1 MKAGDEVVR
10 AGERKESFQGSVWVP
25 NWPVAA
31 AELAGEAPMGVPVV
45 VCGNRGVLSANSW
58 AQHAGVTIGMSKRLA
73 HSICPEAVLLP
84 PDPERDAR
92 RFEPVL
98 RVLDQHIARV
108 TVLEPG
114 RVVFSAWGAVRAAG
128 SAEALAE
135 VITGGVADGVGCEAQ
150 VGFAYGTLATLLA
163 AQENRSIPANE
174 VLPYLDSQRT
184 PTLLLAV
191 STPHARVEIANC
203 IELLD
208 RLGVRSLKDIRELGR
223 TPLATRF
230 GTTGIF
236 VWQLAGGETVGAAD
250 TSRST
255 PDFSFARAFEPPL
268 GNAEQAAFAAKEL
281 AGELAEEMLSR
292 SLAGGRL
299 TITASLMGGE
309 ELQRSWALEGG
320 GIKDVV
326 DRVRW
331 QLGSWVNGVQGGV
344 RSGGGIAG
352 CGGGI
357 AGCGGSQGHASVRGG
372 SVGAAGFVG
381 RSGADWGGV
390 GSRADKFSNEE
401 ESSEDNAV
409 ARLELSM
416 TDLVPAGARQQPLWG
431 GKSIHTEQAQ
441 RAAVRLQSLL
451 GEDAVR
457 VPEKKGGR
465 TPREKYVDRAWNEVA
480 GSSAVAE
487 LPWPGAI
494 PEPGPSL
501 IHPKPLAVDLYAD
514 CGHPLIVTGDGML
527 ACRMG
532 CEEPDPR
539 PQAVSRVGQ
548 SFVVVDYAGP
558 WVVEQR
564 WWADYQRRAYLQV
577 VGFESALLLYVE
589 KGQWQEEGRYV

>member
-1 MKAGDEVVR
+1 M
-10 AGERKESFQGSVWVP
+10 P

-45 VCGNRGVLSANSW
+45 VCGNRGVISVNSW
-58 AQHAGVTIGMSKRLA
+58 AEREGVTVGMGKRLA
-73 HSICPEAVLLP
+73 HSMCPEAVVLP
-84 PDPERDAR
+84 PDLERDAR

-114 RVVFSAWGAVRAAG
+114 RVIFAAWGAVRSTG
-128 SAEALAE
+128 STQVLAEA
-135 VITGGVADGVGCEAQ
+135 ITGGIADGVGCEAQ

-163 AQENRSIPANE
+163 AQESLAIPANE
-174 VLPYLDSQRT
+174 VLGYLDMQRT
-184 PTLLLAV
+184 STLLLAV
-191 STPHARVEIANC
+191 STPNARAEVSNC

-230 GTTGIF
+230 GATGIF
-236 VWQLAGGETVGAAD
+236 VWQLASGESVGGAD
-250 TSRST
+250 TSKAT
-255 PDFSFARAFEPPL
+255 PEFSFARAFEPPL

-299 TITASLMGGE
+299 TITASLVGGE
-309 ELQRSWALEGG
+309 ELQRSWALDGG

-331 QLGSWVNGVQGGV
+331 QLGSWVNGAQGGAG
-344 RSGGGIAG
+344 SGGVSAKG
-352 CGGGI
+352 CG
-357 AGCGGSQGHASVRGG
+357 AAREGSA
-372 SVGAAGFVG
+372 GAADEYG
-381 RSGADWGGV
+381 RG
-390 GSRADKFSNEE
+390 EE
-401 ESSEDNAV
+401 NAV

-416 TDLVPAGARQQPLWG
+416 TDLVAAGARQQPLWG
-431 GKSIHTEQAQ
+431 GKTIHTEQAQ

-465 TPREKYVDRAWNEVA
+465 TPREKYVDRAWNEA
-480 GSSAVAE
+480 EGSSAAAE

-501 IHPKPLAVDLYAD
+501 IHPKPVAVDVYAD

-532 CEEPDPR
+532 CKESEPR
-539 PQAVSRVGQ
+539 PQAVGRLGR

-589 KGQWQEEGRYV
+589 AGQWREEGRYV

>member
-1 MKAGDEVVR
+1 MK
-10 AGERKESFQGSVWVP
+10 AGERKEAFQGSVWVP
-25 NWPVAA
+25 NWSVAA

-45 VCGNRGVLSANSW
+45 VCGNRGVISVNSW
-58 AQHAGVTIGMSKRLA
+58 AEREGVMVGMGKRLA
-73 HSICPEAVLLP
+73 HSTCPEAVVLP
-84 PDPERDAR
+84 PDFERDAR

-114 RVVFSAWGAVRAAG
+114 RVIFAAWGAVRAAG
-128 SAEALAE
+128 STEVLAEA
-135 VITGGVADGVGCEAQ
+135 ITGGVADGVGCEAQ

-163 AQENRSIPANE
+163 AQESQAIPANE
-174 VLPYLDSQRT
+174 VLSYLDMQRT
-184 PTLLLAV
+184 STLLLAV
-191 STPHARVEIANC
+191 STPNARAEVANC

-208 RLGVRSLKDIRELGR
+208 RLGVRSLKEIRELGR

-230 GTTGIF
+230 GATGIF
-236 VWQLAGGETVGAAD
+236 VWQLASGETLGAAD
-250 TSRST
+250 TRRAT
-255 PDFSFARAFEPPL
+255 PEFSFARAFEPPL

-299 TITASLMGGE
+299 TITASLVGGE

-320 GIKDVV
+320 GSKDVV

-331 QLGSWVNGVQGGV
+331 QLGSWVNGAQGDGLGSGGEDQGG
-344 RSGGGIAG
+344 R
-352 CGGGI
+352 
-357 AGCGGSQGHASVRGG
+357 
-372 SVGAAGFVG
+372 
-381 RSGADWGGV
+381 
-390 GSRADKFSNEE
+390 EE
-401 ESSEDNAV
+401 NAV
-409 ARLELSM
+409 TRLELSM
-416 TDLVPAGARQQPLWG
+416 TDLVAAGARQQPLWG
-431 GKSIHTEQAQ
+431 GKSIHAEQAQ

-465 TPREKYVDRAWNEVA
+465 TPREKYVDRAWNEA
-480 GSSAVAE
+480 EGSSADAE

-501 IHPKPLAVDLYAD
+501 IHPKPLVVDLYAD
-514 CGHPLIVTGDGML
+514 CGHPLIVTGDGIL
-527 ACRMG
+527 ACRMRCG
-532 CEEPDPR
+532 EPEPR
-539 PQAVSRVGQ
+539 PRVVR
-548 SFVVVDYAGP
+548 SVVNKVAREFVVVDYAGP

-564 WWADYQRRAYLQV
+564 WWADYQRRAYLQIA
-577 VGFESALLLYVE
+577 GFESALLLYME

>member
-1 MKAGDEVVR
+1 MTREGDEAVGI
-10 AGERKESFQGSVWVP
+10 GERKESFQGSIWVP

-31 AELAGEAPMGVPVV
+31 AELAGEAPMGIPVV
-45 VCGNRGVLSANSW
+45 VCGNCGVLSANSW
-58 AQHAGVTIGMSKRLA
+58 AQRGGIAIGMSKRLA
-73 HSICPEAVLLP
+73 HSICPEAVILP

-114 RVVFSAWGAVRAAG
+114 RVIFAAWGAVRAVG
-128 SAEALAE
+128 SAELLAE
-135 VITGGVADGVGCEAQ
+135 VMTGAIADGAGCEAQ

-163 AQENRSIPANE
+163 AQENRSISANE
-174 VLPYLDSQRT
+174 VPAYLDSQRT
-184 PTLLLAV
+184 SVLLLAV
-191 STPHARVEIANC
+191 STPSARDEVTNC

-208 RLGVRSLKDIRELGR
+208 RLGVRSLKDVRELGR

-230 GTTGIF
+230 GAIGIF
-236 VWQLAGGETVGAAD
+236 VWQLVNGESVGAAD
-250 TSRST
+250 ASRT
-255 PDFSFARAFEPPL
+255 IPEFNFARAFEPPL
-268 GNAEQAAFAAKEL
+268 GNAERAAFAAKEL
-281 AGELAEEMLSR
+281 AEELAEEMRSR

-299 TITASLMGGE
+299 TITASLVGGE
-309 ELQRSWALEGG
+309 ELQRSWALDGG

-331 QLGSWVNGVQGGV
+331 QLGSWVNGTQGGV
-344 RSGGGIAG
+344 QSGEGITGRSGGH
-352 CGGGI
+352 
-357 AGCGGSQGHASVRGG
+357 GHASVWGG
-372 SVGAAGFVG
+372 SVGAVGFVG
-381 RSGADWGGV
+381 GSGAGWGGV

-401 ESSEDNAV
+401 DNSEDTAV

-416 TDLVPAGARQQPLWG
+416 TELLPAGARQQPLWG
-431 GKSIHTEQAQ
+431 GKSIHTVQAQ

-465 TPREKYVDRAWNEVA
+465 TPREKYVDRAWNEA
-480 GSSAVAE
+480 KGSSAAAE
-487 LPWPGAI
+487 LPWPGSL

-501 IHPKPLAVDLYAD
+501 IHPEPPAVDVYAD
-514 CGHPLIVTGDGML
+514 CGHPLVVTGEGIL
-527 ACRMG
+527 ACGMG
-532 CEEPDPR
+532 CEDPR
-539 PQAVSRVGQ
+539 PHAVNRVGRA
-548 SFVVVDYAGP
+548 FVVVDYAGP

-577 VGFESALLLYVE
+577 AGCDTALLLYVE
-589 KGQWQEEGRYV
+589 KGQWREEGRYV